1 MLRKNFFLSLAV
13 CVMGLSLPGVAVQAS
28 TQEFKV
34 ETQNYE
40 WSRYFEITEHDS
52 TTALYSPRATVSR
65 GRFSLLRT
73 RYDMFNPEGLELAHA
88 DTRIFSTGK
97 LFTWLMHL
105 DIYAP
110 DKTRLGAIRGEL
122 MTTSAARF
130 GLYNEKLQRVAVAYL
145 EQGGYRCVLTTG
157 DNYNQRI
164 GVMRRTRASYLID
177 EELSGVYDP
186 WSIELFDGDAID
198 ARTLA
203 LFAAFVADHQNNF
216 IIK

>member
-1 MLRKNFFLSLAV
+1 MLRKNNFTGFAFV
-13 CVMGLSLPGVAVQAS
+13 AIGLILPCVAVQAS

-40 WSRYFEITEHDS
+40 WSRYFEITERDS
-52 TTALYSPRATVSR
+52 TAALYAPRATVSR
-65 GRFSLLRT
+65 GRYSLLRT
-73 RYDMFNPEGLELAHA
+73 RYDMFSPEGVQLAHA

-110 DKTRLGAIRGEL
+110 DKTRLGAIRGEV
-122 MTTSAARF
+122 MTTAAARF
-130 GLYNEKLQRVAVAYL
+130 GLYNEKLQRVAVAYM
-145 EQGGYRCVLTTG
+145 EQGGFRCVLTAG
-157 DNYNQRI
+157 DNYNRRI
-164 GVMRRTRASYLID
+164 GVMHRANASYLVD
-177 EELSGVYDP
+177 DELSGVYDP
-186 WSIELFDGDAID
+186 WSIELFDGGAID
-198 ARTLA
+198 SRTLA